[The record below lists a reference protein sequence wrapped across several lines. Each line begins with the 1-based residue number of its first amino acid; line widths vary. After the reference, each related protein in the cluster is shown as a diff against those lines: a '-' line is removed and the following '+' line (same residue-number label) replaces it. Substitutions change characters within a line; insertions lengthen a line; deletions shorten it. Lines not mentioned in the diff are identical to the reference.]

1 MLDIKTKTIQII
13 YRRCFKIL
21 DQLLIRYQNDTRV
34 LNTCIELPQSQSLI
48 KSFLFTSQ
56 AIFVTFVQCIAR
68 RIFATN
74 TQCRRLHL
82 KIPTSCNAMVVSR
95 YVGVPAVPAVP
106 TVPAVPCQSK
116 VARCALAKPVQTD
129 IQLPRWLRYFRLC
142 IIMKVV
148 SFMLKIVLFK
158 DIFGCI
164 CYTIIY

>member
-106 TVPAVPCQSK
+106 CQSK

-129 IQLPRWLRYFRLC
+129 IQLPRCLRYFRLF
-142 IIMKVV
+142 IIMKVL
-148 SFMLKIVLFK
+148 SFMLKIISFNN
-158 DIFGCI
+158 IFGCI
-164 CYTIIY
+164 CYSIIN

>member
-95 YVGVPAVPAVP
+95 YVGVPAVPAVQ
-106 TVPAVPCQSK
+106 AVPCQSK

-148 SFMLKIVLFK
+148 SFMLKI
-158 DIFGCI
+158 I
-164 CYTIIY
+164 